1 MTVDR
6 HSPHANRPDEDRFSK
21 EFIARKEKKSDLVR
35 AAERRRAALVAR
47 DSLID
52 FTRFTMPS
60 PEDPD
65 DVSISQFE
73 DARHHRLIAKKLEE
87 VERGTCKRLIIT
99 MPPRHGKTEL
109 ASRRFP
115 AWYMGRHPRKQIIF
129 TTYNQTFAEDGGGK
143 VREIMNMPEYKLA
156 FPTVGL
162 RRDSQS
168 REKLETVD
176 GGVLFFVGAGGA
188 LTGRGADL
196 LIIDDPLKGREEA
209 ESETVRRQIWDWFTS
224 VAYTRL
230 MPGGAIIIIL
240 TRWHEDDIVGRIL
253 ASPEIRDEYEVLSLP
268 AIAEDDD
275 AMGRKKGEAL
285 WPEWYPEDVLEAT
298 RKTLSIKGS
307 ARDWASL
314 YQQRPTPD
322 DGDFFKPSM
331 FKPYTRDEMPDEKT
345 LRIFG
350 ASDHAIGQR
359 QKNDKSCLGC
369 VGFDTKG
376 DIWILPDLVWDR
388 LTGDQQVDAMVR
400 LMKTH
405 RPQTWWAEKGHI
417 SDAIGPYLRRQMFE
431 QKVPTWIQEK
441 TPSVDKRKRAASI
454 RARASLRP
462 IRVPAFMEWWGRAFA
477 ELLAFDN
484 GRHDDFVDWLSW
496 IGIGLETEHAATP
509 IDRVDKDEGPPVGSG
524 RWVVW
529 RSKKDKATETARAKR
544 AGW

>member
-1 MTVDR
+1 MIDR

-21 EFIARKEKKSDLVR
+21 EFIARKEKKSDLMR

-47 DSLID
+47 DNLID

-65 DVSISQFE
+65 NVTMSEFE
-73 DARHHRLIAKKLEE
+73 AALHHHMIAKKLEQ
-87 VERGTCKRLIIT
+87 VESGDCKRLIVT

-109 ASRRFP
+109 ASRRFV
-115 AWYMGRHPRKQIIF
+115 AWYMGRNPRKQMIF

-143 VREIMNMPEYKLA
+143 VREIMNSPEYKLV
-156 FPTVGL
+156 FPETKL
-162 RRDSQS
+162 KRDSQS
-168 REKLETVD
+168 REKLETAN
-176 GGVLFFVGAGGA
+176 GGGIMFFVGAGGA

-209 ESETVRRQIWDWFTS
+209 ESEATRRQIWDWFTS

-240 TRWHEDDIVGRIL
+240 TRWHEDDIVGRIM
-253 ASPEIRDEYEVLSLP
+253 SNPEISDQYEILSLP

-285 WPEWYPEDVLEAT
+285 WPEWYPVDVLEAT
-298 RKTLSIKGS
+298 RKTLSLNGS

-322 DGDFFKPSM
+322 DGDFFKREM
-331 FKPYTRDEMPDEKT
+331 FKPYQRDELPEN
-345 LRIFG
+345 LRKFG
-350 ASDHAIGQR
+350 ASDHAIS
-359 QKNDKSCLGC
+359 QKQKSDKSCLGC
-369 VGFDTKG
+369 VGFDERG
-376 DIWILPDLVWDR
+376 DIWILPDIVWER
-388 LTGDQQVDAMVR
+388 LTGDQQIDAMIR

-405 RPQTWWAEKGHI
+405 KPQTWWAEKGHI
-417 SDAIGPYLRRQMFE
+417 SSAIGPALRRAMFE
-431 QKVPTWIQEK
+431 QKVSTWLQEK
-441 TPSVDKRKRAASI
+441 TPSVDKRRRAASI
-454 RARASLRP
+454 RARAALRP
-462 IRVPAFMEWWGRAFA
+462 IRVPAFMSWWGEALA

-484 GRHDDFVDWLSW
+484 GRHDDFVDWLAW

-509 IDRVDKDEGPPVGSG
+509 LDRADKDEGPPVGTG

-529 RSKKDKATETARAKR
+529 RSKKDKAREAAVAKR